1 MKVEFLNKFSKDLD
15 PIHIPSVKNAI
26 ERSIN
31 EAEAAKGIYE
41 IRNIK
46 KLKGYKIAY
55 RIRVGDY
62 RIGVYFE
69 HNIIQFARVAHRK
82 DIYKLFP

>member
-1 MKVEFLNKFSKDLD
+1 LD
-15 PIHIPSVKNAI
+15 KIPQHSRAAI
-26 ERSIN
+26 DAVIIAII
-31 EAEAAKGIYE
+31 EARVIAD

-46 KLKGYKIAY
+46 KLKGHSTAY

-62 RIGVYFE
+62 RIGILFE
-69 HNIIQFARVAHRK
+69 DNTVNIMRILPRK

>member
-1 MKVEFLNKFSKDLD
+1 MQIEIRRSAYKDLD
-15 PIHIPSVKNAI
+15 KIPQHSRAAI
-26 ERSIN
+26 EAVIIAII
-31 EAEAAKGIYE
+31 EARVIAD

-46 KLKGYKIAY
+46 KLKGHSTAY

-62 RIGVYFE
+62 RIGILFE
-69 HNIIQFARVAHRK
+69 DNTVNIMRILPRK